1 MGKNRAKGAG
11 HYRWRRSPAARG
23 SGWESK
29 RGSRRTSRWLRD
41 GSGGLG
47 RRVRVFR
54 RPVVVGDGGGGAPVS
69 YNEWARAEK
78 DQSRKYKAL
87 VKLIWVEA

>member
-1 MGKNRAKGAG
+1 M
-11 HYRWRRSPAARG
+11 
-23 SGWESK
+23 
-29 RGSRRTSRWLRD
+29 
-41 GSGGLG
+41 
-47 RRVRVFR
+47 FR